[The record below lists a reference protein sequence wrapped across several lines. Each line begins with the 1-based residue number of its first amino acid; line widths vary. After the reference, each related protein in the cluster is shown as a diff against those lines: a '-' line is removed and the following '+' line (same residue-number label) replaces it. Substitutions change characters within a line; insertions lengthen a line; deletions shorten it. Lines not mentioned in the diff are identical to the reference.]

1 MTNKWSF
8 KMPFAVNQYCT
19 NYVSEYII
27 VFALL
32 KRKRISFHETKILSS
47 NVKKAISLNSSNYNH
62 IGFLAN
68 HNYTV
73 PL

>member
-32 KRKRISFHETKILSS
+32 KRKKNPFS
-47 NVKKAISLNSSNYNH
+47 
-62 IGFLAN
+62 
-68 HNYTV
+68 
-73 PL
+73 

>member
-1 MTNKWSF
+1 M
-8 KMPFAVNQYCT
+8 QYCT

-27 VFALL
+27 VFCSPEKEKESVSIEL
-32 KRKRISFHETKILSS
+32 KVLSS